1 MTLTEI
7 KTKLHN
13 RIEHLSEAQ
22 IKKLQE
28 MLDTTFPEKGEESG
42 LPKKRRLVGSMKGL
56 VTYIADDFNEPLDDF
71 KDYMPE

>member
-7 KTKLHN
+7 KTELYH

-22 IKKLQE
+22 IRKLQE
-28 MLDTTFPEKGEESG
+28 IVDKTFPGKAAVPS
-42 LPKKRRLVGSMKGL
+42 LPEKRRLVGSMKGL
-56 VTYIADDFNEPLDDF
+56 VTYMADDFNEPLDDF